1 MSVAKLN
8 RSKRTFFQSMIRQGV
23 LRFGD
28 FTLKSGRRSPYFFN
42 LGDVS
47 NGPALAELGGFY
59 AGAIAASGIVFDVLF
74 GPAYKGI
81 PIAVAAAIALAE
93 QGSPVGVAFNRKE
106 VKAHGEGGRLVGAPL
121 AGRVLMVDDV
131 VSAGAAKQEAAAIIK
146 EAGAVLAGIVI
157 ALDRQEIIADGQTA
171 VFRLRESLGVPVVSI
186 AGLADLISYMQAA
199 DAAQESDELAALL
212 RHQQAFCVPAS

>member
-1 MSVAKLN
+1 MDLSRGKQA
-8 RSKRTFFQSMIRQGV
+8 FFQSMIRQGV
-23 LRFGD
+23 LRFGN
-28 FTLKSGRRSPYFFN
+28 FTLKSGRKSPYFFN

-47 NGPALAELGGFY
+47 KGPALAELGGFY
-59 AGAIAASGIVFDVLF
+59 AGAIAASGIHFDVLF

-93 QGSPVGVAFNRKE
+93 QGRCVGVSFNRKE

-131 VSAGAAKQEAAAIIK
+131 VSAGTAKAEAAAII
-146 EAGAVLAGIVI
+146 EDAGAVLAGIVI
-157 ALDRQEIIADGQTA
+157 ALDRQEIIVDGQTA
-171 VFRLRESLGVPVVSI
+171 VSRLQESLAVPVVSI

-199 DAAQESDELAALL
+199 DAAQEPGDLAALL
-212 RHQQAFCVPAS
+212 RHQQAFCIPTT